1 MGITIYYKGKLKDLS
16 NLDRLKDDLKD
27 FAQIMDWKWDELDE
41 DFDGPDDAHL
51 EIEEGRAQIKGH
63 LPLKGLSLRLHSDC
77 ESFSV
82 YFDKEG
88 NLTDPVMYVFK
99 KEGRFD
105 SENAYLSVKTQFA
118 PPEIHIA
125 IIQLLRFLKKRYI
138 PNLEVIDEGGY
149 WETSDKTELENRLQ
163 LINEGLDKLERLFS
177 EISVED
183 EEPLTVEKLIKL
195 IEEKLKKGFS
205 S

>member
-1 MGITIYYKGKLKDLS
+1 MGITIHYKGRINDLS

-27 FAQIMDWKWDELDE
+27 FAQIMDWKWDELNE

-51 EIEEGRAQIKGH
+51 EIEEGRAQIQGH
-63 LPLKGLSLRLHSDC
+63 LPLNGLTLNLHPDC

-99 KEGRFD
+99 KEGRLD
-105 SENAYLSVKTQFA
+105 PENAYLSVKTQFA

-138 PNLEVIDEGGY
+138 PNLEVHDEGGY

-163 LINEGLDKLERLFS
+163 SINEGLDKLERLFS
-177 EISVED
+177 EINVEN

-195 IEEKLKKGFS
+195 IEEKLKKGF
-205 S
+205 